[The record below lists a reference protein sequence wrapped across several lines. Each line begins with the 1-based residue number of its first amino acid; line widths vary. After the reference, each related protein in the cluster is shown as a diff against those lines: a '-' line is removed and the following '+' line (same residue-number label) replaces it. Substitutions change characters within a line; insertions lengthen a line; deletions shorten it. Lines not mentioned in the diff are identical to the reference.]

1 MREKMTLELLY
12 RQNVLNQLQ
21 EKLKSRGEIFKLQY
35 SFESNGRKV
44 YPDLAVLEN
53 GKITE
58 IYEIRRFS
66 TIAAVKNT
74 LKALMEQYQEFTKA
88 KVYLAY
94 LDEDEKLKTLSVTEK
109 EWTEL
114 NNQQSEVEFRV
125 NNISDY
131 YKKVKELGSEEPDE
145 MKSFFRG
152 HSSKD
157 YDVAP
162 SIYRG
167 QRIEWEDYFFHETIR
182 KLPNEFTE
190 DMSTFDKLVKMQHY
204 GLPTR
209 LLDITSNPLVALYFA
224 CKSKD
229 KEDGCV
235 MMFHVV
241 KEQIEYYD
249 SDLVC
254 ALSNLAKC
262 SKNFCLSKD
271 KDQLVFDMQD
281 DKPNFR
287 KNRLDEFDL
296 GKVICVMPKLN
307 NNRIIRQQG
316 AFFIFGMGETKS
328 EFAKF
333 LDPAKKIIIEAKYKK
348 KILEDLAVMGFDE
361 GSLFPEVDK
370 VIEQIKKAVDDKCK
384 KKLEAKSS

>member
-1 MREKMTLELLY
+1 MTLESLY
-12 RQNVLNQLQ
+12 TQNVLNQLQ
-21 EKLKSRGEIFKLQY
+21 EKLKSRGKTFKQQY
-35 SFESNGRKV
+35 SFERNGRKTFF
-44 YPDLAVLEN
+44 DLVVLEN
-53 GKITE
+53 NKITE
-58 IYEIRRFS
+58 VYEIKMLS
-66 TIAAVKNT
+66 TVTSAKNT
-74 LKALMEQYQEFTKA
+74 LKAMMEQYQKITNA

-94 LDEDEKLKTLSVTEK
+94 LDKDDELKILSAAEK
-109 EWTEL
+109 DWTEL
-114 NNQQSEVEFRV
+114 SNPQSKVEARV

-131 YKKVKELGSEEPDE
+131 YKKVKELCGEESDE

-152 HSSKD
+152 HSFKD
-157 YDVAP
+157 YVVAP

-167 QRIEWEDYFFHETIR
+167 KKIEWEDYFFHETIR

-224 CKSKD
+224 CKSED
-229 KEDGCV
+229 KKDGCV
-235 MMFHVV
+235 MIFHVV

-262 SKNFCLSKD
+262 SKNFCLSKNKED
-271 KDQLVFDMQD
+271 LIFDIQD
-281 DKPNFR
+281 DKPNFK
-287 KNRLDEFDL
+287 KNRLNKFDL
-296 GKVICVMPKLN
+296 SKVICVMPKLN

-316 AFFIFGMGETKS
+316 AFFIFGMGKTKS
-328 EFAKF
+328 ECAQF
-333 LDPAKKIIIEAKYKK
+333 LDPAKKIIIKAESKK
-348 KILEDLAVMGFDE
+348 EILKDLAVMGFDE

-370 VIEQIKKAVDDKCK
+370 VIEQIKKDGDDKC
-384 KKLEAKSS
+384 EKS